1 MEKEEKFL
9 SEGKK
14 EGDNTNNLEA
24 NFDEKASR
32 KKKLMM
38 LFIIGVLVG
47 FILKGSI
54 LKPYVIGF
62 EDYKIKN
69 YKSDFQLREK
79 PEEENNIENSAEEGQ
94 VNAENIETEKANKN
108 NEEGE

>member
-1 MEKEEKFL
+1 MEEKQGQNL

-14 EGDNTNNLEA
+14 EANDASNLEA

-38 LFIIGVLVG
+38 LFIIGILVG

-54 LKPYVIGF
+54 LRPYTIGF

-69 YKSDFQLREK
+69 YKSDFQLKEG
-79 PEEENNIENSAEEGQ
+79 PEEEHEIENPTEGQ
-94 VNAENIETEKANKN
+94 ANAENAE
-108 NEEGE
+108 EEGE